1 MSYYTVILT
10 KEIQMVHYTS
20 TIIAKYRVGK
30 LDTWVAW
37 IKRGRTPAFCQR
49 LDAHIAE
56 TLDEW
61 FYG

>member
-1 MSYYTVILT
+1 M
-10 KEIQMVHYTS
+10 QHYTS

-37 IKRGRTPAFCQR
+37 IKKGRTPAFCQR